1 MWAIPFI
8 AQGTIFKNVKLP
20 DTHDYDTAWGSTIS
34 EVKLDNGTQKKVV
47 IGTDKRGDI
56 MAMDAPLENHCGGQL
71 LELYIEIT

>member
-1 MWAIPFI
+1 MSSY
-8 AQGTIFKNVKLP
+8 L

-56 MAMDAPLENHCGGQL
+56 MAMDATHWKTIVVDNCWNS
-71 LELYIEIT
+71 I